1 MDMIYEACRI
11 LKQVLQ
17 ARAPYDTGN
26 LAMNSIRIDRNRGCV
41 LIGGQDIAPY
51 APFTNE
57 PWTSAK
63 LEGRQNPNE
72 GWVQKAIEEALPIIQ
87 RVLSGKATDEDV
99 RAARKQYKDIYKERK
114 QKRIEL
120 LKQKK
125 DKIDGGES

>member
-41 LIGGQDIAPY
+41 LIGGEEIAPY
-51 APFTNE
+51 APITNE
-57 PWTSAK
+57 PWIADK
-63 LEGRQNPNE
+63 WQGKQNPNE

-99 RAARKQYKDIYKERK
+99 RAARKQYKEIYEERK
-114 QKRIEL
+114 RQRIEL
-120 LKQKK
+120 LKKK
-125 DKIDGGES
+125 KEKI